1 MSLREFQLC
10 MTDSLLIGARP
21 GDDGA
26 QATNESSQAFFAAQ
40 ANDEG
45 SAVAYVAMDQEERAA
60 SSNVLED
67 IIFSELLEAIVR
79 VALVKWD
86 DPDIPSLD
94 KIQLAMEACAVLHQ

>member
-1 MSLREFQLC
+1 
-10 MTDSLLIGARP
+10 MTDALLIGARP

-26 QATNESSQAFFAAQ
+26 QATNESRLAFFSAQ

-45 SAVAYVAMDQEERAA
+45 SAVAYVAMSEEERAA

-67 IIFSELLEAIVR
+67 MVFSELLEAIVR
-79 VALVKWD
+79 VALAKWD

-94 KIQLAMEACAVLHQ
+94 KIQLAMEAVAVLHQ